1 METSW
6 RRFLGAQAGGLLACD
21 FFTVEMVFLKR
32 LYVLFG
38 TGVCAVE
45 GETRFS
51 GVRYPVRMP
60 ATARPGASWS
70 ALVKLMYF
78 GRVWYSES
86 IPVAVISP
94 A

>member
-1 METSW
+1 VRS
-6 RRFLGAQAGGLLACD
+6 LG
-21 FFTVEMVFLKR
+21 
-32 LYVLFG
+32 YG
-38 TGVCAVE
+38 TGVYAGQ

-51 GVRYPVRMP
+51 GVRYPVRVP
-60 ATARPGASWS
+60 ATTRLGASWW

-86 IPVAVISP
+86 IPVTVIPS

>member
-1 METSW
+1 
-6 RRFLGAQAGGLLACD
+6 LA
-21 FFTVEMVFLKR
+21 R
-32 LYVLFG
+32 G
-38 TGVCAVE
+38 TGVYAVE
-45 GETRFS
+45 GERGFS

-86 IPVAVISP
+86 IPVTVIPS